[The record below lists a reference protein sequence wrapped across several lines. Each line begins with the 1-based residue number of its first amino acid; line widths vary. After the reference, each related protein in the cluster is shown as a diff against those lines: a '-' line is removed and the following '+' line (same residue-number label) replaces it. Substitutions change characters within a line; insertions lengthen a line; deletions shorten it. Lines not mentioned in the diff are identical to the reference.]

1 MNKKLKA
8 LTTLEAM
15 RTIYDLRNI
24 NQIHHI
30 DMFDHNKNLL
40 ARVFRRPSYRGTVR
54 NHMVCCAA
62 IWDKTCPPY
71 TRSIVFDTLY
81 SPCPA
86 NVLRVSSHTRHLI
99 VTTIEGCAYAM
110 DINAWRGGQAKLRKI
125 YDPREERDQ
134 DEIMHVTYIGRKS
147 ESNE

>member
-15 RTIYDLRNI
+15 RTVYNLRNI
-24 NQIHHI
+24 NQIQHI

-40 ARVFRRPSYRGTVR
+40 ARVFKRPSYRGTIMG
-54 NHMVCCAA
+54 HMVCCAA
-62 IWDKTCPPY
+62 IWDKTCPSY
-71 TRSIVFDTLY
+71 TRNIVFNTTY

-86 NVLRVSSHTRHLI
+86 NVLRVSSHTRYLNI
-99 VTTIEGCAYAM
+99 TTIEGCVYAI

-125 YDPREERDQ
+125 YDPRTYAGK
-134 DEIMHVTYIGRKS
+134 DET
-147 ESNE
+147 NDT